1 MGEFLLTIMSSLSQE
16 ESRSISKNVKWGQ
29 RKRFADG
36 KCSVSFSH
44 FLGYDQDAEENWVI
58 NEEEA
63 ETVREIFRLFLEGLS
78 GKAIANRLTEEG
90 SPRRAGRRTGTRGR
104 STGCSKT
111 KGIRYQYNQ
120 TMAFMT

>member
-44 FLGYDQDAEENWVI
+44 FLGYDQDAEGNWVI

-63 ETVREIFRLFLEGLS
+63 KRS
-78 GKAIANRLTEEG
+78 
-90 SPRRAGRRTGTRGR
+90 GR
-104 STGCSKT
+104 SSGCSS
-111 KGIRYQYNQ
+111 KGFPARRSP
-120 TMAFMT
+120 TG